1 MSKADTIYFWLIE
14 QFATNAIAV
23 GEQLP
28 SEHTLSVRFGTSRPQ
43 VREALAR
50 LFHEGLIE
58 TRRGK
63 GSFRKAT
70 SLPVQSNK
78 DIAVILPHL
87 SGYVYPALV
96 EEAERA
102 IREKGF
108 QALFSCSGGSH
119 HTEAEVLKRLAERP
133 LAGILISPSFD
144 LFPGSSENVYLLRQ
158 FSAKG
163 IPVVILDHQWE
174 SFSCIYLDD
183 FRAGQRAARYLLE
196 KGHRSLG
203 LCSRS
208 GHTPFVLRSQGFKT
222 AYLEIQKSD
231 SFEGKELSVSELYL
245 PEEQRQEW
253 KGLIKNYLASPHRP
267 TALFCVNDIL
277 AFEVWQEATA
287 LGLRIPEDISL
298 LGFDNAPLITQPDI
312 KLTTFEYPAGFI
324 GRRGVQL
331 LFELLEQG
339 EKYPPLHHTITIEPI
354 LIERSSVSYKIPQS
368 EEIVYE
374 SP

>member
-1 MSKADTIYFWLIE
+1 MSKTENIYFWLIE

-28 SEHTLSVRFGTSRPQ
+28 SEHTLSLRFGTSRPQ

-50 LFHEGLIE
+50 LSHEGLIE

-70 SLPVQSNK
+70 RSSPQSEK

-87 SGYVYPALV
+87 SGYVYPALI

-108 QALFSCSGGSH
+108 QALFSCSGGSP
-119 HTEAEVLKRLAERP
+119 HTEAEVLKRLTERP

-144 LFPGSSENVYLLRQ
+144 LFPGSSENVYLLHQ

-174 SFSCIYLDD
+174 GFSCIYLDD
-183 FRAGQRAARYLLE
+183 FKAGQRAAQYLLE

-222 AYLEIQKSD
+222 AYLERQKN
-231 SFEGKELSVSELYL
+231 EGLGDRILSVSELFL
-245 PEEQRQEW
+245 PEDQRKEW
-253 KGLIKNYLASPHRP
+253 GALIRNYLASPHRP

-277 AFEVWQEATA
+277 AMEVWKEALN

-298 LGFDNAPLITQPDI
+298 LGFDNAPVVTQSDI
-312 KLTTFEYPAGFI
+312 QLTTFEYPAGFI
-324 GRRGVQL
+324 GRRGIEL
-331 LFELLEQG
+331 LFELLEQ
-339 EKYPPLHHTITIEPI
+339 EKNSPPLHHTITIEPI
-354 LIERSSVSYKIPQS
+354 LMERRSVSYKIPQP
-368 EEIVYE
+368 EEVIV
-374 SP
+374 